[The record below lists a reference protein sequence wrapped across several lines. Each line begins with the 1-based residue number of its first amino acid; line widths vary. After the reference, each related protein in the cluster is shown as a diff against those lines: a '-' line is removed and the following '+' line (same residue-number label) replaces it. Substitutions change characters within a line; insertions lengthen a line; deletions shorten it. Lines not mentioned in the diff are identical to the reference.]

1 MEKLN
6 QTATERRRIT
16 RNRLYRYLY
25 DAPQGHSKQEM
36 ADDLTVKYCNLIRNG
51 GCAECYNAETGAPL
65 NNKGYTSTAG
75 TFLILLHYYLR

>member
-1 MEKLN
+1 MTLTLIEGLTKCG
-6 QTATERRRIT
+6 E
-16 RNRLYRYLY
+16 
-25 DAPQGHSKQEM
+25 QEM